1 MNRDLMLSLVG
12 KVVKIDRGGPESR
25 VGMLLAVEGDYFVLF
40 TKDDGVVYYKMQ
52 HVKSITLHAKGG
64 LDKGFEGNE
73 NVGYYQ
79 GEDFKSV
86 ITNFRHSWVKVNR
99 GGPESLEGI
108 LNEVEDDYVTIFSK
122 EEVIQLSMF
131 HIRNISFG
139 AKEEEENQE
148 EQSQETQSQETKSNT
163 NTKSSGNRRK

>member
-52 HVKSITLHAKGG
+52 HVKSITLHTKGG

-73 NVGYYQ
+73 NVGYHQ

-86 ITNFRHSWVKVNR
+86 ISNFRHSWVKVNR

-139 AKEEEENQE
+139 AKEESQE
-148 EQSQETQSQETKSNT
+148 ESPEAQSQEAKNST
-163 NTKSSGNRRK
+163 NTKSSGNRRR

>member
-139 AKEEEENQE
+139 VKEESQE
-148 EQSQETQSQETKSNT
+148 EGQEAQSQEAKSSSNS
-163 NTKSSGNRRK
+163 KSSGNRRK

>member
-12 KVVKIDRGGPESR
+12 KAIRVDRGGPESR
-25 VGMLLAVEGDYFVLF
+25 VGMLLAVEGDYFALF

-52 HVKSITLHAKGG
+52 HIKSVTVDTKGS
-64 LDKGFEGNE
+64 LNQEVEVPE
-73 NVGYYQ
+73 NVEHYQ

-99 GGPESLEGI
+99 GGPEMLEGI

-122 EEVIQLSMF
+122 QEVIQLSMF

-139 AKEEEENQE
+139 VEATEEDKKQGSKNNR
-148 EQSQETQSQETKSNT
+148 S
-163 NTKSSGNRRK
+163 KSSGNRRKS

>member
-25 VGMLLAVEGDYFVLF
+25 VGMLLAVDGDYFVLF

-52 HVKSITLHAKGG
+52 HVKSITLHAKGS

-73 NVGYYQ
+73 NMGYYQ

-86 ITNFRHSWVKVNR
+86 ISNFRHSWVKVNR

-139 AKEEEENQE
+139 VKEESQE
-148 EQSQETQSQETKSNT
+148 EGQEAQSQEAKSST

>member
-1 MNRDLMLSLVG
+1 MNKDLMLSLVG
-12 KVVKIDRGGPESR
+12 KAIRVDRGGPESR
-25 VGMLLAVEGDYFVLF
+25 VGMLLAVEGDYFALF

-52 HVKSITLHAKGG
+52 HIKSVTVDSKGS
-64 LDKGFEGNE
+64 LNQEFEVPE

-86 ITNFRHSWVKVNR
+86 IKNFRHSWVKVNR
-99 GGPESLEGI
+99 GGPETLEGI

-122 EEVIQLSMF
+122 QEVIQLSMF

-139 AKEEEENQE
+139 VKAGEEEN
-148 EQSQETQSQETKSNT
+148 SQEAKKSDSKNT
-163 NTKSSGNRRK
+163 TFKSSGNRRRS